1 MNLYPLKFTPI
12 SKYRLW
18 GGNKLNTF
26 LNKGFT
32 GDNNGESWEISD
44 VKGDETKVANG
55 EFSGKTL
62 KELSKQF
69 KGKLLGNNV
78 YETFGT
84 EFPLLIKFIDAKTPL
99 SIQVHPH
106 DHIEK
111 SVIILLERTKCG
123 ISWMLMIAQK
133 LLWGLTIS

>member
-18 GGNKLNTF
+18 GGNKLNTV
-26 LNKGFT
+26 LNKGFK

-62 KELSKQF
+62 KELSEQF
-69 KGKLLGNNV
+69 MNNLQFNLGILKWKI
-78 YETFGT
+78 FH
-84 EFPLLIKFIDAKTPL
+84 L
-99 SIQVHPH
+99 SMIQV
-106 DHIEK
+106 
-111 SVIILLERTKCG
+111 LY
-123 ISWMLMIAQK
+123 
-133 LLWGLTIS
+133 